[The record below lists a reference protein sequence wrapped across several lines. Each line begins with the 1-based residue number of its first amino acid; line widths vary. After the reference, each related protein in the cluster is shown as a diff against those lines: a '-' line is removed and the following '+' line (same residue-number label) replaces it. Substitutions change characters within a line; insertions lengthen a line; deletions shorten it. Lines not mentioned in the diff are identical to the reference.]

1 MFQDNRRQITEFEAF
16 KGLEI
21 GDKLIDSKPLVN
33 KDQAR
38 KLRFLSKFPFTLV
51 YNKQNSLRIG

>member
-16 KGLEI
+16 KGLDK

-33 KDQAR
+33 T
-38 KLRFLSKFPFTLV
+38 SKKAKI
-51 YNKQNSLRIG
+51 YKQISFYFGE